1 MTSRGI
7 KFSSN
12 NDEEE
17 NSRLLDYD
25 AYEDEFEV
33 TFWRFLFTYFTCKLL
48 KVTKYWSI
56 SNWKGSLKIGR
67 KSSNFYWFDPFQNH
81 F

>member
-33 TFWRFLFTYFTCKLL
+33 TF
-48 KVTKYWSI
+48 
-56 SNWKGSLKIGR
+56 
-67 KSSNFYWFDPFQNH
+67 
-81 F
+81 